1 VSMASE
7 NITCP
12 HCGTVFTIDEAE
24 YADIVQQVR
33 SVEFERD
40 LHERLAEAE
49 KTKQAEIELAD
60 AKATERAQN
69 SLAEKS
75 AEIERLKTQAEAA
88 ETAKELA
95 VAKAVATASQELAE
109 AKNEVKLQKQELQIK
124 TSALTETHTRE
135 LALKEEQIERYKDM
149 KARLSVKLLGETLE
163 QHCEAE
169 FERNRSLAFPRAQF
183 GKDNDASDGT
193 KGDYVFRD
201 FSDEGT
207 EYISIMFEMKN
218 EGDETATKKRNA
230 DFLAKL
236 DKDRNDKDC
245 EYAVLVSMLE
255 EDSEVYTGITSVAHL
270 YPKMFV
276 IRPQYFLA
284 IIDLLRTAAMST
296 IEVKWELELTRRQN
310 IDVTTFEDQ
319 LETFK
324 AGFSRNYKLASDQF
338 EKAIKGIDDSIKDL
352 EKTKELLLKSANNL
366 RLANDKAE
374 NVTLK
379 KLTRG
384 NPTMKAKFAEL
395 ERPSDSED

>member
-1 VSMASE
+1 MASE

-24 YADIVQQVR
+24 YAAIVQQVR

-40 LHERLAEAE
+40 LHARLAEAE
-49 KTKQAEIELAD
+49 KTKSAEIELAK
-60 AKATERAQN
+60 AKAKELVQEA
-69 SLAEKS
+69 LAEKN
-75 AEIERLKTQAEAA
+75 AEVDRLKIQAESA

-95 VAKAVATASQELAE
+95 VAKAVADAKQDLIE
-109 AKNEVKLQKQELQIK
+109 AKNALELQKREQQIK
-124 TSALTETHTRE
+124 TTALEETHSKE
-135 LALKEEQIERYKDM
+135 LVLKDEQIDRYKDM
-149 KARLSVKLLGETLE
+149 KAKLSVKLLGETLE

-169 FERNRSLAFPRAQF
+169 FERNRSLAFPRARF

-201 FSDEGT
+201 FSDDGI

-236 DKDRNDKDC
+236 AKDRNDKNC

-255 EDSEVYTGITSVAHL
+255 EESDIYTGITSVAHL

-276 IRPQYFLA
+276 VRPQYFLA

-296 IEVKWELELTRRQN
+296 IEVKGELELTRRQN
-310 IDVTTFEDQ
+310 IDITNFEEQ

-324 AGFSRNYKLASDQF
+324 TGFARNYQLASDQF
-338 EKAIKGIDDSIKDL
+338 DKAIKGIDDAIKDL
-352 EKTKELLLKSANNL
+352 EKTKEFLLKSGNNY

-374 NVTLK
+374 NVTIK

-384 NPTMKAKFAEL
+384 NPTMKAKFDEL
-395 ERPSDSED
+395 KGPSEIEN

>member
-1 VSMASE
+1 MASG
-7 NITCP
+7 NIACP
-12 HCGTVFTIDEAE
+12 NCGTVFTIDEAE

-33 SVEFERD
+33 SAEFERD
-40 LHERLAEAE
+40 LHERLAEVE
-49 KTKQAEIELAD
+49 RTKKAEIELAE
-60 AKATERAQN
+60 AKATERGQDAI
-69 SLAEKS
+69 AEKT
-75 AEIERLKTQAEAA
+75 AELERLRTQAESA

-95 VAKAVATASQELAE
+95 VAKAVTEINQALAE
-109 AKNEVKLQKQELQIK
+109 AKNELKHQKQEQQIK
-124 TSALTETHTRE
+124 TSALTETHSKE
-135 LALKEEQIERYKDM
+135 LALKDEQIERYKDM
-149 KARLSVKLLGETLE
+149 KAKLSVKLLGETLE

-169 FERNRSLAFPRAQF
+169 FERNRSLAFPRAHF

-230 DFLAKL
+230 DFLTKL
-236 DKDRNDKDC
+236 DKDRIDKNC

-296 IEVKWELELTRRQN
+296 IEVKGELELTRRQN
-310 IDVTTFEDQ
+310 IDITDFEEQ

-324 AGFSRNYKLASDQF
+324 SGFSRNYKLAADQF
-338 EKAIKGIDDSIKDL
+338 DKAIKGIDDAIKDL
-352 EKTKELLLKSANNL
+352 EKTKEFLLKSGNNL

-374 NVTLK
+374 NVTIK

-395 ERPSDSED
+395 EGPSDSEG